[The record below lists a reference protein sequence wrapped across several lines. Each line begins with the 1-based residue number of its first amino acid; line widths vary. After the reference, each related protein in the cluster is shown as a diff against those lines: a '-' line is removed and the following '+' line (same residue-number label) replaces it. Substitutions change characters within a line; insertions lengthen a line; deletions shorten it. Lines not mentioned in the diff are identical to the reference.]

1 MMSMSQ
7 PLRYRFLVWALVL
20 MASMALAGCLLPQ
33 QLQQPW
39 ASLWPSSM
47 AASPL
52 RLAPAQRPT
61 EAAASLTPDEQ
72 RVMRIYQT
80 VSPAVVNITSTSV
93 GVDGFLNLMPQ
104 KGAGSGVIL
113 TTDGFVL
120 TNAHVV
126 EKATQL
132 EVTLLKQPKPYQARI
147 VGGDLSYDMAL
158 VKIEPR
164 NGERFPVVPLGNS
177 DALNIGQQVLAIGN
191 PFGLQSTLTTGVVS
205 SLGRRLQAENGRIME
220 NIIQTDAAI
229 NPGNSGGPLLNS
241 QGQLVGINTAIFSPS
256 GANSG
261 IGFAVPVNTVV
272 RLANDL
278 ILHGRI
284 IKPYLGLTLSFELN
298 PRVAQLLKLPLQQG
312 LLVAS
317 VQPNSPASRAGLL
330 GGTQEVRTRQG
341 KVMLGGDIILAA
353 DQQPMATVD
362 EFLNYVEA
370 KRPGNTVVLSVWR
383 NGTTLN
389 LPVTLAERTQTNW

>member
-1 MMSMSQ
+1 MAPQ
-7 PLRYRFLVWALVL
+7 APLTQWQQRLQ
-20 MASMALAGCLLPQ
+20 GLLP
-33 QLQQPW
+33 
-39 ASLWPSSM
+39 SSQ
-47 AASPL
+47 AAAPLKLSAALSP
-52 RLAPAQRPT
+52 A
-61 EAAASLTPDEQ
+61 EAAGQLTPDEQ
-72 RVMRIYQT
+72 RTLRIYQT
-80 VSPAVVNITSTSV
+80 VSPAVVNITSTTV

-104 KGAGSGVIL
+104 KGSGSGVIL
-113 TTDGFVL
+113 TPDGFIL

-126 EKATQL
+126 EKATNL
-132 EVTLLKQPKPYQARI
+132 EVTLLNKPTPYTAKV

-158 VKIEPR
+158 LKIDPR
-164 NGERFPVVPLGNS
+164 QGETFPVVGLGNS
-177 DALNIGQQVLAIGN
+177 GSLNVGQQVLAIGN
-191 PFGLQSTLTTGVVS
+191 PFGLQSTLTTGVIS

-241 QGQLVGINTAIFSPS
+241 QGKLIGINTAIFSPS
-256 GANSG
+256 GTNSG

-298 PRVAQLLKLPLQQG
+298 PRVAQLLKLPLQKG

-317 VQPNSPASRAGLL
+317 VQPNSPASQAGLR
-330 GGTQEVRTRQG
+330 GGTQEVKTRQG
-341 KVMLGGDIILAA
+341 RLMLGGDIITAV
-353 DQQPMATVD
+353 DQRPMTSVD

-370 KRPGNTVVLSVWR
+370 KRPAERIVLSVWR
-383 NGTTLN
+383 NGNTLQ